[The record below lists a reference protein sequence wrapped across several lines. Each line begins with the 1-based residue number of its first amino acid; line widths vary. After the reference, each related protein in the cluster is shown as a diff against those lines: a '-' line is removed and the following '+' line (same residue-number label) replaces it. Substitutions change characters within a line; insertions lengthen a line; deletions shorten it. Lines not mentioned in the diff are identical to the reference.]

1 MGTFKAIFRAITAM
15 ALGVFVMQSPAQSP
29 FPAYTDLP
37 ERVSLPDPLVML
49 DGTRVTTAEEWRT
62 KRRPELVE
70 LVQHYIYG
78 FAPAVAGIEVREEFP
93 EAVVL
98 GGKAR
103 LKQVEIRIQGLP
115 EDALRI
121 HLAVIVPAKGNGP
134 FPVFLG
140 INSGGNHEVIAD
152 EAMRMDSV
160 TFKEEDPTPRGA
172 RADFWCVEYQIDRG
186 YAFATFRQSDIDPD
200 EDDFTNGIHPFY
212 PDLPQAPENRW
223 GTIRAW
229 AWGFHR
235 CVDYLVTDKDID
247 AKRIAVTGHSRRGK
261 TALLAGALDER
272 IALVVPHQSGT
283 GGMALS
289 RDNDQETV
297 ERINR
302 VFPHWFNDAFVA
314 FGDHESKLPIDQH
327 LVAALVAPRFLL
339 DTEGAQDKWANPPA
353 ALRNIEAAAPVWK
366 LLGAKSVDAPMRIE
380 DVNSITPANVGPV
393 QQLLLDHKHTLNRDY
408 WVGILN
414 YADAAYATR

>member
-1 MGTFKAIFRAITAM
+1 M
-15 ALGVFVMQSPAQSP
+15 
-29 FPAYTDLP
+29 PAYSAQPLPQVDALP
-37 ERVSLPDPLVML
+37 ESAALPDPLVML
-49 DGTRVTTAEEWRT
+49 DGTRISTAAEWRE

-70 LVQHYIYG
+70 LVQQYIYG

-103 LKQVEIRIQGLP
+103 LKQLEIRIQGLP
-115 EDALRI
+115 EDAPRI
-121 HLAVIVPAKGNGP
+121 HLAVIVPAKGDGP

-160 TFKEEDPTPRGA
+160 TYKEEDPTPRGA

-212 PDLPQAPENRW
+212 PDLPQAPENQW

-247 AKRIAVTGHSRRGK
+247 AKRIAVIGHSRRGK

-353 ALRNIEAAAPVWK
+353 ALRNLEAAAPIWT
-366 LLGAKSVDAPMRIE
+366 LLGADTMDKPRLIE
-380 DVNSITPANVGPV
+380 DAAAIQPGSVGPV
-393 QQLLLDHKHTLNRDY
+393 HQLRLNHKHTLNQDY
-408 WVGILN
+408 WVGILSF
-414 YADAAYATR
+414 ADAVYGK